1 MKKALIALISA
12 AAFVLTSCSSG
23 KSSSSGLQ
31 AADSR
36 TEKSSSAVSSSS
48 KDKNLPKSSYK
59 DLNEEDKKHVDSAK
73 SVINDWFSYMSK
85 AEYSKANTL
94 CTRDFI
100 RRFHFDEF
108 TDGENAS
115 KATAEFYDDALEV
128 SEDSQGNVIISV
140 KTKSVSHDSSKS
152 STYGIFQILYKDG
165 TYLLAN
171 IGDSDQAGSNSGN

>member
-1 MKKALIALISA
+1 MNKALLALIAA
-12 AAFVLTSCSSG
+12 AAFVMTSCSSG
-23 KSSSSGLQ
+23 ERSSSSLQ
-31 AADSR
+31 AAESR
-36 TEKSSSAVSSSS
+36 AEKSSSAVSSSS
-48 KDKNLPKSSYK
+48 QDKNLPKSSYK
-59 DLNEEDKKHVDSAK
+59 DLNKEDKKHVDSAK

-128 SEDSQGNVIISV
+128 TRDPQGSVIISV

-152 STYGIFQILYKDG
+152 SAYGIFQVLYKDG
-165 TYLLAN
+165 AYLIAN
-171 IGDSDQAGSNSGN
+171 IENTDQAENNSGN